1 MKNLVTGGAGFIGS
15 NLIDKLLKLNQK
27 VICLD
32 NFSTSLKSRISNWYN
47 NPLFKLIEHNITQSI
62 EIEADRIWHLACP
75 ASPIDYQKDPIET
88 AKINFLGT
96 LNVLEIARKNKS
108 KILFTSSSEIYGDT
122 NSKTQS
128 ESIFGNI
135 NPIGKRS
142 CYGEGKRI
150 AESLCYDYMRIY
162 NLDIRVA
169 RLFNIYGPKMSAK
182 DGRVI
187 SNFINQALQNKNISI
202 YGDGLQT
209 RSFCYVD
216 DVIEGIIQLMES
228 NYKNPVNIGN
238 PNEEYR
244 ILDLALLVKE
254 KINNKIKIEYFP
266 LRDDEPRSRKPD
278 ISIAKNFISWSPKI
292 SLEEGLDNTIDYFKI
307 KI

>member
-32 NFSTSLKSRISNWYN
+32 DFSTGLKSRILNWSN
-47 NPLFKLIEHNITQSI
+47 NPLFEMIEHNITQSI
-62 EIEADRIWHLACP
+62 DIKADRIWHLACP
-75 ASPIDYQKDPIET
+75 ASPIYYQKNPIET

-108 KILFTSSSEIYGDT
+108 KILFASSSEIYGDT
-122 NSKTQS
+122 NSKLQS

-150 AESLCYDYMRIY
+150 AESLCYDYMRTH

-169 RLFNIYGPKMSAK
+169 RLFNIYGPMMSDR

-187 SNFINQALQNKNISI
+187 SNFINQALHNTHISI
-202 YGDGLQT
+202 YGDGSQT

-216 DVIEGIIQLMES
+216 DVVEGIIKLMDS
-228 NYKNPVNIGN
+228 NYKKPVNIGN
-238 PNEEYR
+238 PHEEYR

-254 KINNKIKIEYFP
+254 KINSEVKIEYFP
-266 LRDDEPRSRKPD
+266 ISEDDPKSRRPD
-278 ISIAKNFISWSPKI
+278 ISIANNFISWSPKI
-292 SLEEGLDNTIDYFKI
+292 SLNKGLEYTINYFKTN
-307 KI
+307 

>member
-47 NPLFKLIEHNITQSI
+47 NPLFQLIEHNITQSI

-75 ASPIDYQKDPIET
+75 ASPSDYQKNPIET

-122 NSKTQS
+122 NSKPQS

-162 NLDIRVA
+162 NIDIRVA

-187 SNFINQALQNKNISI
+187 SNFVNQALQNKNISI

-209 RSFCYVD
+209 RSFCYID
-216 DVIEGIIQLMES
+216 DVIKGIIQLMDS

-254 KINNKIKIEYFP
+254 KINNEIKIEYFP

-278 ISIAKNFISWSPKI
+278 ISIAKNFISWSPQI
-292 SLEEGLDNTIDYFKI
+292 SLDKGLDDTIDYFKI

>member
-15 NLIDKLLKLNQK
+15 NLIEKLLKSKQN

-32 NFSTSLKSRISNWYN
+32 NFSTSLKSRILSWNN
-47 NPLFKLIEHNITQSI
+47 NPLFEMIEHDITKSI

-75 ASPIDYQKDPIET
+75 ASPIDYQRDPIET
-88 AKINFLGT
+88 ARINFLGT

-108 KILFTSSSEIYGDT
+108 KILFSSSSEIYGDT
-122 NSKTQS
+122 NSKLQS

-169 RLFNIYGPKMSAK
+169 RLFNIYGPMMSSK

-187 SNFINQALQNKNISI
+187 SNFINQALQNNNISI
-202 YGDGLQT
+202 YGDGSQT

-216 DVIEGIIQLMES
+216 DVIEGIIKLMDS

-238 PNEEYR
+238 PSEEYR

-254 KINNKIKIEYFP
+254 KINRKVKIEYFP
-266 LRDDEPRSRKPD
+266 ARDDDPKSRKPD
-278 ISIAKNFISWSPKI
+278 IFIAKKFISWSPKI
-292 SLEEGLDNTIDYFKI
+292 CLNKGLEYTINYFKI
-307 KI
+307 NS

>member
-15 NLIDKLLKLNQK
+15 NLIDKLLMLNQK

-32 NFSTSLKSRISNWYN
+32 NFSTSLKSRILNWNN
-47 NPLFKLIEHNITQSI
+47 NPLFEIIEHNITQSI
-62 EIEADRIWHLACP
+62 DIKADRIWHLACP
-75 ASPIDYQKDPIET
+75 ASPINYQKDPIET
-88 AKINFLGT
+88 AKTNFLGT

-108 KILFTSSSEIYGDT
+108 KILFASSSEIYGDT
-122 NSKTQS
+122 KSKLQS

-169 RLFNIYGPKMSAK
+169 RLFNIYGPKMSDK

-187 SNFINQALQNKNISI
+187 SNFINQALHNNHISI
-202 YGDGLQT
+202 YGDGSQT

-216 DVIEGIIQLMES
+216 DVIEGIIKLMDS
-228 NYKNPVNIGN
+228 KYKMPVNIGN

-254 KINNKIKIEYFP
+254 KINSEVKIEYYP
-266 LRDDEPRSRKPD
+266 LREDDPKSRKPD
-278 ISIAKNFISWSPKI
+278 ISIANNFISWHPKI
-292 SLEEGLDNTIDYFKI
+292 CLNKGLEYTINYFKI
-307 KI
+307 NE

>member
-32 NFSTSLKSRISNWYN
+32 NFSTSLKSRILNWNN
-47 NPLFKLIEHNITQSI
+47 NPLFEIIEHNITQSI
-62 EIEADRIWHLACP
+62 DIKADRIWHLACP
-75 ASPIDYQKDPIET
+75 ASPINYQKDPIET
-88 AKINFLGT
+88 AKTNFLGT

-108 KILFTSSSEIYGDT
+108 KILFASSSEIYGDT
-122 NSKTQS
+122 KSKLQS

-169 RLFNIYGPKMSAK
+169 RLFNIYGPKMSDK

-187 SNFINQALQNKNISI
+187 SNFINQALHNNHISI
-202 YGDGLQT
+202 YGDGSQT

-216 DVIEGIIQLMES
+216 DVIEGIIKLMDSE
-228 NYKNPVNIGN
+228 YKMPVNIGN

-254 KINNKIKIEYFP
+254 KINSEVKIEYYP
-266 LRDDEPRSRKPD
+266 LREDDPKSRKPD
-278 ISIAKNFISWSPKI
+278 ISIANNFISWHPKI
-292 SLEEGLDNTIDYFKI
+292 CLNKGLEYTINYFKI
-307 KI
+307 NK

>member
-47 NPLFKLIEHNITQSI
+47 NPLFQLIEHNITQSI

-75 ASPIDYQKDPIET
+75 ASPSDYQKNPIET

-122 NSKTQS
+122 NSKPQS

-162 NLDIRVA
+162 NIDIRVA

-187 SNFINQALQNKNISI
+187 SNFVNQALQNKNISI

-209 RSFCYVD
+209 RSFCYID
-216 DVIEGIIQLMES
+216 DVIKGIIQLMDS

-254 KINNKIKIEYFP
+254 KINNEIKIEYFP

-278 ISIAKNFISWSPKI
+278 ISIAKNFISWSPQI
-292 SLEEGLDNTIDYFKI
+292 SLDKGLDYTIDYFKI

>member
-15 NLIDKLLKLNQK
+15 NLIDKLLMLNQK

-32 NFSTSLKSRISNWYN
+32 NFSTSLKSRILNWNN
-47 NPLFKLIEHNITQSI
+47 NPLFEIIEHNITQNI
-62 EIEADRIWHLACP
+62 DIKADRIWHLACP
-75 ASPIDYQKDPIET
+75 ASPINYQKDPIET
-88 AKINFLGT
+88 AKTNFLGT

-108 KILFTSSSEIYGDT
+108 KILFASSSEIYGDT
-122 NSKTQS
+122 KSKLQS

-169 RLFNIYGPKMSAK
+169 RLFNIYGPKMSDK

-187 SNFINQALQNKNISI
+187 SNFINQALHNNHISI
-202 YGDGLQT
+202 YGDGSQT

-216 DVIEGIIQLMES
+216 DVIEGIIKLMDS
-228 NYKNPVNIGN
+228 KYKMPVNIGN

-254 KINNKIKIEYFP
+254 KINSEVKIEYYP
-266 LRDDEPRSRKPD
+266 LREDDPKSRKPD
-278 ISIAKNFISWSPKI
+278 ISIANNFISWHPKI
-292 SLEEGLDNTIDYFKI
+292 CLNKGLEYTINYFKI
-307 KI
+307 NE